1 MEFSYF
7 IRSWICLIKL
17 GKIESGVD
25 INSDFTVTIEK
36 VDLIGKCKDDSLSLL
51 ENDTFL
57 KEGNLFYD

>member
-25 INSDFTVTIEK
+25 INSEFTVTIEK
-36 VDLIGKCKDDSLSLL
+36 VDLIDKSKI
-51 ENDTFL
+51 TPIATR
-57 KEGNLFYD
+57 K

>member
-7 IRSWICLIKL
+7 LYGLWICLIKL

-36 VDLIGKCKDDSLSLL
+36 VYLIDKCKM
-51 ENDTFL
+51 TP
-57 KEGNLFYD
+57 YRY

>member
-7 IRSWICLIKL
+7 LYGLWIGLIKL

-36 VDLIGKCKDDSLSLL
+36 VYLIDKCKM
-51 ENDTFL
+51 TP
-57 KEGNLFYD
+57 YRY